1 MSIPPRP
8 SDSRDRRRGGNQPET
23 QPPRS
28 TLPAWAWWIGLLV
41 ILLWNVYTFLV
52 PKPSG
57 AATLSY
63 SAFLDQVRAGSVASV
78 TMNGQNIDGTFKK
91 AETLPAEAVAS
102 GASGS
107 GAAPAATTAAQPV
120 SYTRFTTVIPLQG
133 DNSLLPL
140 LEQQGVVI
148 SAKDSSGGSWLADL
162 AVNLLPMVLLFGML
176 YMMGRQSQRGAQ
188 SIFGFAG
195 SRARLYNQ
203 ERPGVTFADVAGE
216 EEAKKELQEVVDF
229 LKHPE
234 RYRALGARLPRGVL
248 LIGPPGTGKTL
259 LARAVAG
266 EAGAPFFSISASEF
280 VEMFVGVGAS
290 RVRDLFDKAKKAAP
304 SIVFVDEIDAVGR
317 QRGAGLG
324 GGNDEREQTL
334 NQLLVEMDGFDD
346 QTNVIIIAA
355 TNRPDVLDPAL
366 LRPGRFDRQVT
377 VGLPDRAGREAIL
390 KIHTRPLRL
399 GSGVKLDLLSR
410 RTPGFSG
417 ADLANLANEAALTAA
432 RRGGLEVTMEDF
444 EEAMD
449 KIVLGTRQAGLQSE
463 EERRLVAYHESGHA
477 LVARL
482 TPGTDPVNKIT
493 IIPHGR
499 ALGVTEQ
506 FSEEDR
512 HNYPR
517 DYLLGRLAVL
527 MGGRTAEELVF
538 AQPTTGAE
546 SDLKQATDLARRMVG
561 LWGMSE
567 ELGPIWYGAGE
578 RHPFLGRELAEPREY
593 AEATAAQ
600 LDGAVRS
607 LIDKAH
613 LQAQGILKRH
623 RSLLDALA
631 GELLVHETLDA
642 EQLEALLQRFGA
654 TGGATEEW
662 VDDTGSR
669 QEVSGHP

>member
-1 MSIPPRP
+1 MSVPPRSSGS
-8 SDSRDRRRGGNQPET
+8 SDGRNGGNQPQGQT
-23 QPPRS
+23 PKPI
-28 TLPAWAWWIGLLV
+28 LPQWVWWIGLLA
-41 ILLWNVYTFLV
+41 ILIWNFYAFLV
-52 PKPSG
+52 PKPSS
-57 AATLSY
+57 AASLSY
-63 SAFLDQVRAGSVASV
+63 TAFLDQVKAGNVEDV
-78 TMNGQNIDGTFKK
+78 TLNGQNIDGTFKK
-91 AETLPAEAVAS
+91 AVILPSGSESVAS
-102 GASGS
+102 NSGS
-107 GAAPAATTAAQPV
+107 TSAATATTNQAI
-120 SYTRFTTVIPLQG
+120 SYTRFTSVMPAQG
-133 DNSLLPL
+133 DNNLLPL
-140 LEQQGVVI
+140 LEQQGVVV
-148 SAKDSSGGSWLADL
+148 SAKDQNGGSWFVDL
-162 AVNLLPMVLLFGML
+162 LVNLLPVAMLFGVI
-176 YMMGRQSQRGAQ
+176 YMMGRQTQRGAQ
-188 SIFGFAG
+188 NLFGFAG

-203 ERPGVTFADVAGE
+203 ELPGVTFADVAGE

-234 RYRALGARLPRGVL
+234 RYRILGARLPRGVL

-259 LARAVAG
+259 LTRAVAG
-266 EAGAPFFSISASEF
+266 EAQAPFFSISASEF

-304 SIVFVDEIDAVGR
+304 SIIFVDEIDAVGR

-346 QTNVIIIAA
+346 QTNVIVIAA

-390 KIHTRPLRL
+390 KIHTKPLRL
-399 GSGVKLDLLSR
+399 GHDVKPDLLSR

-432 RRGGLEVTMEDF
+432 RRGGTEVTMADF
-444 EEAMD
+444 DEAMD

-482 TPGTDPVNKIT
+482 TPGADPVNKIT

-506 FSEEDR
+506 FSDEDR
-512 HNYPR
+512 HNYGR

-546 SDLKQATDLARRMVG
+546 SDLKQATELARRMVG
-561 LWGMSE
+561 LWGMSQ
-567 ELGPIWYGAGE
+567 ELGPIWYGVGE

-600 LDGAVRS
+600 LDGAVRA
-607 LIDKAH
+607 LLDRAH
-613 LQAQGILKRH
+613 KQAEEMLREH
-623 RSLLDALA
+623 RTWLDALA
-631 GELLVHETLDA
+631 AELLIHETLDA
-642 EQLEALLQRFGA
+642 GQLEELLRRAGLSASPEGEQGA
-654 TGGATEEW
+654 QAAI
-662 VDDTGSR
+662 SR
-669 QEVSGHP
+669 DGTST